1 MELEVDDEMNPNR
14 KLSIY
19 KHIKKK
25 AANDAQLLMNRIALI
40 QKEEE
45 RARKKIQETK
55 ERAAEILAL
64 RQENEKRVQAYSN
77 AVGEVKKVQQV
88 LLAKN
93 REQDTEGK
101 KAREQRFQLL
111 QSRRKEEVGEMVMEK
126 RYLTQLMV
134 QEQQREIEQK
144 QKRREEVR
152 RQEEEM
158 KMRKEQERLERERK
172 MKEFYAQ
179 KVAEEAAEAKRA
191 EKLVKALEKKEREW
205 IERLKSA
212 QTVQDTAFEQLERAL
227 VTSNN
232 AEVRQSM
239 SRSSQ
244 LTYSTSGSPDS
255 STRNHQ
261 AAVPEPASAAA
272 GLEPSLTMS
281 QAVSQMTISSG
292 KRSAASSNT
301 AGSAAP
307 SREKSAGRSRGRGPA
322 TNKSR

>member
-1 MELEVDDEMNPNR
+1 M
-14 KLSIY
+14 
-19 KHIKKK
+19 
-25 AANDAQLLMNRIALI
+25 I

-64 RQENEKRVQAYSN
+64 RQENEKRVRAYSN

-93 REQDTEGK
+93 REQDTEGR
-101 KAREQRFQLL
+101 KAREQRFALL
-111 QSRRKEEVGEMVMEK
+111 QNRRKEEVGEMVMEK
-126 RYLTQLMV
+126 RYLSQLMV
-134 QEQQREIEQK
+134 QEQHREIEQK

-158 KMRKEQERLERERK
+158 KMKKEQERLDRERK

-191 EKLVKALEKKEREW
+191 EKLVKALEKKEQEW

-232 AEVRQSM
+232 VNGENRQSM

-255 STRNHQ
+255 STRNTLPQ
-261 AAVPEPASAAA
+261 PEQHAA
-272 GLEPSLTMS
+272 GLEPSL
-281 QAVSQMTISSG
+281 VSQMTISSG
-292 KRSAASSNT
+292 KRSVASSNT
-301 AGSAAP
+301 AGSGAVSA
-307 SREKSAGRSRGRGPA
+307 SAREKSAGRSRGRSGPA
-322 TNKSR
+322 TNNKSTR